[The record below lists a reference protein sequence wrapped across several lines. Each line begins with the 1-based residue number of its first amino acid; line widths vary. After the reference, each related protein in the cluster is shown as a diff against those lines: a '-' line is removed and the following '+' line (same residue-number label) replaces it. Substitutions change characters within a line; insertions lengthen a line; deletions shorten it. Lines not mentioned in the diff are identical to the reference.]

1 MAPETMNAI
10 DTCKE
15 HITSHKSFVLRG
27 GAGSGKT
34 ESLKELLLYIK
45 QSQPQARV
53 ACITHTNA
61 AVAEIVSRVGDRY
74 PISTIHSF
82 LYGLIGDYKKN
93 IKAVISE
100 LFFVPLMIRA
110 EQVEGISEADYKKA
124 EHEKYKKVY
133 GKYASKLY
141 SICKENCEKVTGKN
155 TF

>member
-1 MAPETMNAI
+1 MPYTKDEFIALRKDIIKKDFGRMNDMQLSAVV
-10 DTCKE
+10 TAKGPLL
-15 HITSHKSFVLRG
+15 VLA

-100 LFFVPLMIRA
+100 LFFVPQSMPGCSPAGR
-110 EQVEGISEADYKKA
+110 
-124 EHEKYKKVY
+124 
-133 GKYASKLY
+133 
-141 SICKENCEKVTGKN
+141 
-155 TF
+155 